1 MQKLFL
7 SFLATTIGGANLA
20 LAHHN
25 DRHISGPISAAVTHI
40 IDGDTIGVV
49 LTPWLHTN
57 VRTNVRIAGI
67 DTPEIRRPKC
77 EEERAKGHLAVEHI
91 TQLLGAVDDDAPA
104 IVLTDI
110 IPDKFGGRV
119 VAQVQTANGVNL
131 GQSLLNAGLAQPY
144 DGGTKPLWCA

>member
-7 SFLATTIGGANLA
+7 SFLVATFGASLA

-25 DRHISGPISAAVTHI
+25 DRHISGPISATLTHI

-49 LTPWLHTN
+49 LTPWLYTS

-91 TQLLGAVDDDAPA
+91 TQLLGAGDDAPV

-110 IPDKFGGRV
+110 TPDKFGGRV
-119 VAQVQTANGVNL
+119 VAQVQTTSGINI
-131 GQSLLNAGLAQPY
+131 GQSLLIAGLAQPY

>member
-7 SFLATTIGGANLA
+7 SFLATTFGANLA

-25 DRHISGPISAAVTHI
+25 DRHISGPISATLTHI

-49 LTPWLHTN
+49 LTPWLYTN

-91 TQLLGAVDDDAPA
+91 TQLLGAVDDNAPA

>member
-7 SFLATTIGGANLA
+7 SFLVATFGANIA
-20 LAHHN
+20 FAHHN
-25 DRHISGPISAAVTHI
+25 DRHISGPISATLTHI

-49 LTPWLHTN
+49 LTPWLFTS
-57 VRTNVRIAGI
+57 VRTNVRIAGV

-91 TQLLGAVDDDAPA
+91 TQLLGAGDDGPV

-110 IPDKFGGRV
+110 TPDKFGGRV
-119 VAQVQTANGVNL
+119 VAQVQTASGINI
-131 GQSLLNAGLAQPY
+131 GQSLLIAGLAQPY
-144 DGGTKPLWCA
+144 DGGTKPLWRA

>member
-1 MQKLFL
+1 MQKLLL
-7 SFLATTIGGANLA
+7 SFLVVTLGANLA

-25 DRHISGPISAAVTHI
+25 DRHISGPISATLTHI

-49 LTPWLHTN
+49 LTPWLYTS
-57 VRTNVRIAGI
+57 VRTNVRIAGV

-91 TQLLGAVDDDAPA
+91 TQLLSAGDDAPV

-110 IPDKFGGRV
+110 TPDKFGGRV
-119 VAQVQTANGVNL
+119 VAQVQTASGINI
-131 GQSLLNAGLAQPY
+131 GQSLLIAGLAQPY
-144 DGGTKPLWCA
+144 EGGTKPLWCT